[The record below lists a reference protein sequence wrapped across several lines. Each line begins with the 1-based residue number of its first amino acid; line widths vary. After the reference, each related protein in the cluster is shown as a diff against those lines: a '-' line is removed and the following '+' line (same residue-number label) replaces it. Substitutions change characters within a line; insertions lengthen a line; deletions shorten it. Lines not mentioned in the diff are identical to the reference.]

1 MRLIPTRVVG
11 AVFDVAVWVT
21 CGLALFLLPLRIGRK
36 LFSKSVRSLWTGT
49 PIINM
54 SINCRA
60 ERLLGVDARSLVF
73 STYYITD
80 AFDYNLSRFT
90 AIPILGRLVPI
101 SVFLWACIGVDRLH
115 CYCDRGILPPRGLLT
130 FDFRELQVY
139 RLLGMEV
146 FLWTYGA
153 DVRNQVASR
162 AAGLPNACTDCDA
175 PGRYCICDERK
186 AAENLSRLS
195 CLSRAIFSGMGDM
208 FGYTRG
214 SVDNLFYWPV
224 DLDAR
229 GGERYRPV
237 YPVPSADRPLRIV
250 HAPNHRMFKGTRF
263 LVDAVDSL
271 RRDGEDI
278 ELVLVERMPNEQ
290 ALELY
295 RTADVIF
302 DQCIMGN
309 YGFFAIESMALG
321 KPVMCFIRHPLRYL
335 LQPDECPIINTHIDT
350 LKEDIRR
357 LVRERHLLPE
367 VGRRGRR
374 YVERHFSIEAFAE
387 RLGRIYRD
395 LGVAPCR

>member
-1 MRLIPTRVVG
+1 MIPRRVIS
-11 AVFDVAVWVT
+11 ATFDLTVWLA
-21 CGLALFLLPLRIGRK
+21 CALALLLLPLRFGRK
-36 LFSKSVRSLWTGT
+36 LLSKKVRSLWTGT

-60 ERLLGVDARSLVF
+60 ERLLGADARSLVF
-73 STYYITD
+73 FTYYITD

-90 AIPILGRLVPI
+90 AIPVLGQFVPI
-101 SVFLWACIGVDRLH
+101 SVFLWACVGIDRLH
-115 CYCDRGILPPRGLLT
+115 CYCDRGILPSRRFLT
-130 FDFRELQVY
+130 FDFRELEVY
-139 RLLGMEV
+139 RLLGIEV

-153 DVRNQVASR
+153 DVRNQATSR
-162 AAGLPNACTDCDA
+162 AAGLPNTCVDCDA
-175 PGRYCICDERK
+175 PGRYCICDENR
-186 AAENLSRLS
+186 AAKNLARLS
-195 CLSRAIFSGMGDM
+195 LLSRAIFSGMGDM
-208 FGYTRG
+208 FGYAQG
-214 SVDNLFYWPV
+214 SVDNLFYWPL
-224 DLDAR
+224 DLHAR

-237 YPVPSADRPLRIV
+237 YPTPAVGRPLRIV

-263 LVDAVDSL
+263 LVHAVDSL
-271 RRDGEDI
+271 RREGEDI
-278 ELVLVERMPNEQ
+278 ELLLVEGMPNEQ

-321 KPVMCFIRHPLRYL
+321 KPVMCFIRHPSRYL

-350 LKEDIRR
+350 LKDDLRR
-357 LVRERHLLPE
+357 VVRERHLLPE

-374 YVERHFSIEAFAE
+374 YVERHFSMEAFAV
-387 RLGRIYRD
+387 RLGQTYRD